1 MSSDDFVFQRWG
13 SADRDFWN
21 DEYGQNSFS
30 TEADNEL
37 AERAGS
43 RRAWKGVTP
52 YVDQNLSLRRRRI
65 NFYDWSPSTNR
76 LGGERG
82 RDKRIRSTAGRRSER
97 RSSQDEGS
105 IAQRR
110 RTDQTIFSYLLP
122 GRRGFFRTA
131 EVCGAVSHHQ
141 CAFHRYRS

>member
-1 MSSDDFVFQRWG
+1 MVRDSMSSDDFVFQRRR
-13 SADRDFWN
+13 SSYRNFRS
-21 DEYGQNSFS
+21 DELGQNSFS

-43 RRAWKGVTP
+43 RPAWKGVTP

-82 RDKRIRSTAGRRSER
+82 RRERIRSAPGCRSER
-97 RSSQDEGS
+97 QGSQDEGS
-105 IAQRR
+105 IAERR
-110 RTDQTIFSYLLP
+110 STDETICGHLLP
-122 GRRGFFRTA
+122 GRRGIFRT
-131 EVCGAVSHHQ
+131 
-141 CAFHRYRS
+141 